1 MSSTVDVTRTP
12 ESGEQRRNFT
22 LRHLSAVLV
31 VLALLVTGYMAYT
44 KLSGG
49 SMVCIESGPFDCSA
63 VESSP
68 WARVMGVPTALL
80 GFIAHVL
87 IGSILFLETR
97 SKFFREYG
105 VLMLFGITLF
115 GIMYHSY
122 LIFVS
127 VTIIKA
133 LCPWCLTAASIMLI
147 QFIISSIRLR
157 RHLTTA

>member
-31 VLALLVTGYMAYT
+31 LLALLVTGYMTYT

-49 SMVCIESGPFDCSA
+49 SMVCIESGAFDCSK

-68 WARVMGVPTALL
+68 WARVMGIPTAML
-80 GFIAHVL
+80 GFTAHII
-87 IGSILFLETR
+87 IGSILLLETR
-97 SKFFREYG
+97 SAFFKQYSP
-105 VLMLFGITLF
+105 LILFGVTLF
-115 GIMYHSY
+115 SIMYHSY
-122 LIFVS
+122 LIYVS
-127 VTIIKA
+127 VFIIKA
-133 LCPWCLTAASIMLI
+133 LCMWCLTAASIMFI

-157 RHLTTA
+157 RYLTTA